1 MYKIFV
7 KNVFNETLKNLP
19 QMLKKSFFFQFFQYK
34 EYIVSQKYYNS
45 AKQFKTVIWKTIE
58 NWKLYMYFSDRFLI
72 LTQRQNL
79 LRIIA

>member
-19 QMLKKSFFFQFFQYK
+19 RMLKKSFFFSFFQYK

-45 AKQFKTVIWKTIE
+45 AKQFKTVV
-58 NWKLYMYFSDRFLI
+58 
-72 LTQRQNL
+72 
-79 LRIIA
+79 